1 MGSEYRKAFY
11 HAGERL
17 FSYPVELEGED
28 FQQATLE
35 QLAFERGC
43 RIEDIDVYLE
53 ACAFKERMFARD
65 CAVER
70 LEAVNGQERW
80 RILVISTGSLHVHA
94 GSLDDFAAKYEAGD
108 L

>member
-17 FSYPVELEGED
+17 FSYPIELEGED

-43 RIEDIDVYLE
+43 QIEDIDIYLE
-53 ACAFKERMFARD
+53 ACAYKERTFSRD
-65 CAVER
+65 CAVQR
-70 LEAVNGQERW
+70 LEAKGGQEQW
-80 RILVISTGSLHVHA
+80 RILVISTGSLHTHS
-94 GSLDDFAAKYEAGD
+94 GPLDDFAAKYEAGD